1 MYIIIYD
8 FGTSSLKACLFDV
21 GEKITVAASSNASYG
36 LYILENGGAEQDTE
50 EWWQAICKTTREL
63 FDQTQIKP
71 EEVSGLA
78 FCAQMQ
84 GVVLVDGNGQALRRA
99 MSYMD
104 CRGVREYR
112 DCMGKGIVKVSGC
125 SLYKLLRELACQLRR
140 IDQRKGSCME
150 IQVGRKQRAGVIRKG

>member
-8 FGTSSLKACLFDV
+8 FGTSSLKTCLFDV

-36 LYILENGGAEQDTE
+36 LYILENGGAEQDTQQ
-50 EWWQAICKTTREL
+50 WWQAICKTTKEL

-84 GVVLVDGNGQALRRA
+84 GVVLVDSDGQAIIRA
-99 MSYMD
+99 
-104 CRGVREYR
+104 C
-112 DCMGKGIVKVSGC
+112 CGKYTIKVSAIY
-125 SLYKLLRELACQLRR
+125 SK
-140 IDQRKGSCME
+140 
-150 IQVGRKQRAGVIRKG
+150 